1 MSFPYV
7 GLPHLC
13 GSETSVFLFVL
24 ALVVLLFHGKR
35 IVLGILILILVL
47 ILVLTLILV
56 LILFLL
62 HTVFLLYLQ
71 IHP

>member
-1 MSFPYV
+1 MSFLYV
-7 GLPHLC
+7 GLPHN
-13 GSETSVFLFVL
+13 
-24 ALVVLLFHGKR
+24 AAAKRQVVLLFHGKR
-35 IVLGILILILVL
+35 IVLGILILVL